1 MVAAR
6 LASSICEAHKYKPV
20 RRFFWTDSKNV
31 LAWLR
36 SDARSYLP
44 FVAHRLADI
53 LELSTID
60 EWRWVPTVLNVA
72 DDATRPNSNTPLPNS
87 RWIEGPEFLKAP
99 SSDWPVEI
107 STSGHFN
114 TDELKPSARINLINV
129 GHISTTSIIPSVI
142 PLCADP
148 FRFSQWL
155 RLLRSTARAHL
166 YIRSL
171 KGRASVCASTSHA
184 PGSVSS
190 TKLMPLSADDMYIA
204 RSHIFLQAQVD
215 SFQEEMAAIRQ
226 GLPIP
231 RQSKLKKLHVV
242 LGEDGL
248 LRLSGRVG
256 AITGV
261 PDAMN
266 FPIIL
271 DGTHQAVRLLIEHE
285 HRRLAHG
292 NNETVVN
299 ELRQEFFILNLRST
313 VRSVGHRC
321 QFCRIRK
328 ATAVIPPMGN
338 LPASRLTHHCRPF
351 TCVGLDYFGPVQ
363 VTIGRRHEKRY
374 VALFTCLTTRAV
386 HLEVVHDLSTDAAI
400 MALRRFVA
408 RRGTPKEIWSDNGT
422 SFVGAT
428 KFLRELYGPKLN
440 DFTVNNGIEW
450 RFIPPSAPS
459 MGGAWER
466 LVRSVKT
473 ALKVILKDRA
483 PKEPIFTT
491 LLVEAEAIV
500 NSRPLTHVS
509 VGQEGI
515 ENESS
520 KERPEAVCDSIA
532 VNTIETADPSRSAIA
547 RETIEETTHE
557 KAAAIHNNC
566 ECNSVS
572 AL

>member
-1 MVAAR
+1 
-6 LASSICEAHKYKPV
+6 
-20 RRFFWTDSKNV
+20 
-31 LAWLR
+31 
-36 SDARSYLP
+36 
-44 FVAHRLADI
+44 
-53 LELSTID
+53 
-60 EWRWVPTVLNVA
+60 
-72 DDATRPNSNTPLPNS
+72 
-87 RWIEGPEFLKAP
+87 
-99 SSDWPVEI
+99 
-107 STSGHFN
+107 
-114 TDELKPSARINLINV
+114 
-129 GHISTTSIIPSVI
+129 
-142 PLCADP
+142 
-148 FRFSQWL
+148 
-155 RLLRSTARAHL
+155 
-166 YIRSL
+166 
-171 KGRASVCASTSHA
+171 
-184 PGSVSS
+184 
-190 TKLMPLSADDMYIA
+190 
-204 RSHIFLQAQVD
+204 
-215 SFQEEMAAIRQ
+215 
-226 GLPIP
+226 
-231 RQSKLKKLHVV
+231 
-242 LGEDGL
+242 
-248 LRLSGRVG
+248 
-256 AITGV
+256 
-261 PDAMN
+261 MN

-509 VGQEGI
+509 VGQEG
-515 ENESS
+515 NEALTPFHFLIGTSS
-520 KERPEAVCDSIA
+520 TGNHHVGAVPQDLYGRTAWRKTVRLADLFWQRWLKEYLPTLVPRRSGSEVEGTPLSVGDLVLIVDGNLPRGTWPRGRVKKLFPGGDNVVRVAEVSTAGGVLRRPLRKLVRLP
-532 VNTIETADPSRSAIA
+532 V
-547 RETIEETTHE
+547 
-557 KAAAIHNNC
+557 
-566 ECNSVS
+566 
-572 AL
+572 